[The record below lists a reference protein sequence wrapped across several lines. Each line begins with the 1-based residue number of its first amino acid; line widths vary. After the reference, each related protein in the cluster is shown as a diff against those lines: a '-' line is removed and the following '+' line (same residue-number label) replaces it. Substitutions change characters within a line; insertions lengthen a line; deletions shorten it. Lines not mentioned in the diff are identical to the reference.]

1 MPVLPKEIVAPGWV
15 CPVHGGALIKDGY
28 HLLLCPQK
36 HSFPVTGGIPRFVE
50 SEGYAEHYGL
60 QWRRYRKTQLDSFTG
75 MPITR
80 DRMKRCLGD
89 QLWERLP
96 KMSVLE
102 CGCGAG
108 RFTEVLLAQ
117 GATVTSVDLS
127 SAVEANAD
135 LFPVSERHRVAQA
148 DILNLPFE
156 ESSYDLVFCL
166 GVVPHTLSPEGTI
179 RKLYS
184 HVKPEGWIVFDHYT
198 SGIGRWTCTKPLFR
212 FVMKRLPADIALRF
226 TDRLAETYLPLHR
239 RLRNSD
245 VGWFLLSRFSPI
257 TTYYRSIP
265 SLPEPLQREWAL
277 LDTHDS
283 LTDWYKR
290 LRTAPEIQAALRE
303 LGAEEIWCEYGGNGV
318 EARCRRP
325 QVR

>member
-1 MPVLPKEIVAPGWV
+1 M
-15 CPVHGGALIKDGY
+15 
-28 HLLLCPQK
+28 
-36 HSFPVTGGIPRFVE
+36 E

-135 LFPVSERHRVAQA
+135 LFPVSERHRGAQA

>member
-1 MPVLPKEIVAPGWV
+1 MPTLPKEILAPGWV
-15 CPVHGGALIKDGY
+15 CPVHGGALLEEGSRF
-28 HLLLCPQK
+28 LCPQG
-36 HSFPVTGGIPRFVE
+36 HSFPITGGIPRFVE

-60 QWRRYRKTQLDSFTG
+60 QWRRYRKTQLDSYTG

-80 DRMKRCLGD
+80 ERMKRCLGD
-89 QLWERLP
+89 QLWEQLP
-96 KMSVLE
+96 EMSVLE

-148 DILNLPFE
+148 DILSLPFE
-156 ESSYDLVFCL
+156 ESTYDLVFCL
-166 GVVPHTLSPEGTI
+166 GVVPHTPSPEGTI

-184 HVKPEGWIVFDHYT
+184 HVKPGGWLVFDHYT
-198 SGIGRWTCTKPLFR
+198 SEIGRWTSTKPLFR
-212 FVMKRLPADIALRF
+212 VVMKRLPADTALRF
-226 TDRLAETYLPLHR
+226 TERLAETFLPLHR
-239 RLRNSD
+239 RLRNSG
-245 VGWFLLSRFSPI
+245 VAWFLLCRVSPI
-257 TTYYRSIP
+257 TTYYRSVP

-277 LDTHDS
+277 LDTHDA

-290 LRTAPEIQAALRE
+290 LRTAPQIQAALQD

-325 QVR
+325 R